1 MLWLDKW
8 QPKKLGK
15 MDYHD
20 SLSERMS
27 AMAGSVDVPHLMVYG
42 PPGAGKKTRVMAFLR
57 EVFGPGAS
65 KLRLEHASFKTPSG
79 KSIDVTT
86 IASNFHVEI
95 NAGDC
100 GIYDR
105 IVVQEVIKSV
115 AMFRP
120 LNMGGTIATA
130 SETAAAAAAA
140 AAAGPASAAST
151 PSAKGFKMLVLT
163 EVDRLT
169 HAAQHAL
176 RRTMEKYSQ
185 TCRVILI
192 CNAASSVIEP
202 IRSRCLGIRV
212 AAPTHEEVCTD
223 LTKTCKKE
231 GLTLPP
237 DLAMRISRQTKR
249 NLRAALLLLESTKV
263 QSYPFRGDQRLR
275 LPDWR
280 EFVSCIAND
289 IVKKQS
295 PQQLLAIRKKFYQL
309 LVNCIPADVVLRT
322 LASELAPKVDEDLR
336 HEIMHWS
343 AFYEH
348 RLTQGRKDIVHL
360 EAFVAKFMSIYK
372 ATMLRFAADMGD
384 FDDY

>member
-1 MLWLDKW
+1 MLWLDAH
-8 QPKKLGK
+8 QPKKLSQL
-15 MDYHD
+15 DYHD
-20 SLSERMS
+20 ELTGRLTSMARS
-27 AMAGSVDVPHLMVYG
+27 ADVPHLLVYG
-42 PPGAGKKTRVMAFLR
+42 PAGAGKKTRVMAFLR
-57 EVFGPGAS
+57 EVFGAGAA

-115 AMFRP
+115 AQFRP
-120 LNMGGTIATA
+120 LNMGGTIQT
-130 SETAAAAAAA
+130 TKDVAAAAAAA
-140 AAAGPASAAST
+140 ASSGPATAASA
-151 PSAKGFKMLVLT
+151 SAQSFKMLVLT

-185 TCRVILI
+185 TCRVILV

-212 AAPTHEEVCTD
+212 SAPTHAEVCAV

-237 DLAMRISRQTKR
+237 DLAMRVSRQTRR

-263 QSYPFRGDQRLR
+263 QRYPFTGDQRLR
-275 LPDWR
+275 LPDWQ
-280 EFVSCIAND
+280 EFVSCIASD
-289 IVKKQS
+289 IIKTQT
-295 PQQLLAIRKKFYQL
+295 PQQLLAVRKKLYQVSVL
-309 LVNCIPADVVLRT
+309 LCTVT
-322 LASELAPKVDEDLR
+322 LYANLA
-336 HEIMHWS
+336 HN
-343 AFYEH
+343 
-348 RLTQGRKDIVHL
+348 LTR
-360 EAFVAKFMSIYK
+360 SP
-372 ATMLRFAADMGD
+372 
-384 FDDY
+384 